1 MSDATL
7 QLPFDQYQRYRLVAD
22 ILEDLR
28 VDGER
33 LAVLDVGGRTEL
45 LRKFLPNDEV
55 FLVDVEESDAVGLV
69 LGDGSRL
76 PFADDA
82 VDAVVC
88 FDTLEHVPPP
98 RRDAFLD
105 EVLRVTRRWAVVAGP
120 YDTKGVAD
128 AELLLEDFLHGKMG
142 VEHRYLAEHKQN
154 GLPSY
159 EGSIARLR
167 AGGAEVASIGHANLQ
182 RWLALMCAELYMD
195 RDPQLRQLAAKYYEF
210 YNATLYASDHSAPV
224 YRHALVAAK
233 DGAALPSVESLLGP
247 AVAPS
252 GVFEPVRG
260 LLEQLMGY
268 DVDREVVQA
277 EWQRL
282 EGVNADLHL
291 DLEGHRETLAI
302 VRQENEVQREV
313 IHDLRE
319 RAIEILGNEDLLE
332 EELEKRA
339 IELER
344 ERLEGERQAAELRG
358 DLQAHQTSLEEL
370 DGLLKSEREESRSV
384 AHTLRVDLE
393 AHQEFVARLKKSDE
407 DQRARIAELD
417 AQVALHVARGA
428 ELEGGLAERAAA
440 NEQLQ
445 ASVEQLQASLEEAQA
460 MVQMREQE
468 LAVLQADREA
478 VVAERDD
485 LVQQLHRANVTL
497 GEKQGSLD
505 KVRTELTNQRQAL
518 EALQRALGDRWANL
532 LRALGLK

>member
-1 MSDATL
+1 MTDSTL

-22 ILEDLR
+22 ILDDLR
-28 VDGER
+28 ADGER

-45 LRKFLPNDEV
+45 LRKFLPNDDV
-55 FLVDVEESDAVGLV
+55 FLVDVEESEAPGLV

-76 PFADDA
+76 PFADGA

-105 EVLRVTRRWAVVAGP
+105 EVLRVARRWAVVAGP
-120 YDTKGVAD
+120 YDTDGVAD
-128 AELLLEDFLHGKMG
+128 AELLLEEFLLEKMA

-167 AGGAEVASIGHANLQ
+167 AGGADVASIGHANLQ

-195 RDPQLRQLAAKYYEF
+195 RDPQLRKLAAKHYEF
-210 YNATLYASDHSAPV
+210 YNATLYASDHSEPV

-233 DGAALPSVESLLGP
+233 DGAGLPSTERLLGP
-247 AVAPS
+247 PVAPS
-252 GVFEPVRG
+252 GVFEPVRL
-260 LLEQLMGY
+260 LLEQLVEY

-282 EGVNADLHL
+282 ERVNADLHL
-291 DLEGHRETLAI
+291 DLEGHRETLGI
-302 VRQENEVQREV
+302 VRQENEVQRQV
-313 IHDLRE
+313 IDDLRE

-344 ERLEGERQAAELRG
+344 ERLDGERQAAELRG
-358 DLQAHQTSLEEL
+358 DLEAHQKSLEEL
-370 DGLLKSEREESRSV
+370 DALLTREREESQVV
-384 AHTLRVDLE
+384 AQTLRVDLE
-393 AHQEFVARLKKSDE
+393 AHQEFVARLKKREE
-407 DQRARIAELD
+407 DQRARIEELD
-417 AQVALHVARGA
+417 GQIALHEARGD
-428 ELEGGLAERAAA
+428 ELERGLAEQVSAK
-440 NEQLQ
+440 EQLQ
-445 ASVEQLQASLEEAQA
+445 ASIERLNAALQEALA
-460 MVQMREQE
+460 KIGAKDQE
-468 LAVLQADREA
+468 LAALQADRDA
-478 VVAERDD
+478 LSAERNG
-485 LVQQLHRANVTL
+485 LVLLLHEANVTL

-505 KVRTELTNQRQAL
+505 KVRAELTHQRRPIDAL
-518 EALQRALGDRWANL
+518 PRALGDRWANL